1 MKSFNEGKN
10 RRYPAKHI
18 CEAVEAGEKRISLPG
33 RIDEENGEYL
43 FYAHTVPEQHPSGD
57 GSVRY
62 PLRGRRIGIQR
73 LEKAVNTMLQKRESS
88 LVRINK
94 KVKFNI
100 EDKYDE
106 EIAFRVLVAE
116 VYFD

>member
-73 LEKAVNTMLQKRESS
+73 LENAVNTMLQKIG
-88 LVRINK
+88 INK
-94 KVKFNI
+94 KIKFNI
-100 EDKYDE
+100 ENEYDE
-106 EIAFRVLVAE
+106 EVAFRTLIAE
-116 VYFD
+116 VSHG

>member
-73 LEKAVNTMLQKRESS
+73 LENAVNTMLQKRESS
-88 LVRINK
+88 IVRINQ

-100 EDKYDE
+100 EDEHVE
-106 EIAFRVLVAE
+106 EFTFRVLVAE
-116 VYFD
+116 VYRA

>member
-62 PLRGRRIGIQR
+62 PLCGRRIGIQR
-73 LEKAVNTMLQKRESS
+73 LEKAVNTMLQKIE
-88 LVRINK
+88 INK
-94 KVKFNI
+94 KIKFNI

>member
-57 GSVRY
+57 GRVRY

-73 LEKAVNTMLQKRESS
+73 LENAVNTMLQKIE
-88 LVRINK
+88 INK
-94 KVKFNI
+94 KIKFNI
-100 EDKYDE
+100 ENEYDE
-106 EIAFRVLVAE
+106 EVTFRTLIAE
-116 VYFD
+116 VFHG